1 MKAIDLIKSDLIAIG
16 TKTDVFHL
24 LLYFFF
30 SYNKRPLFLIRIAN
44 SNWRIAKMC
53 RRYLKS
59 KYLIELGCKNI
70 GPYLRLPH
78 PKGIIL
84 SATKIGCNCLIAQ
97 WVTLGG
103 NNCKHTLTDGGGGSI
118 RPDYR

>member
-1 MKAIDLIKSDLIAIG
+1 MKTIDLIKSDLIAIG
-16 TKTDVFHL
+16 AKTDVFHL
-24 LLYFFF
+24 LLYFLF

-44 SNWRIAKMC
+44 SDWKIAKMC
-53 RRYLKS
+53 RRCLKS

-84 SATKIGCNCLIAQ
+84 SATKIGSNCLIAQ

-103 NNCKHTLTDGGGGSI
+103 NNCKYMLN
-118 RPDYR
+118 YRGVKYSFPL